1 MKIIH
6 RYSRI
11 HFVTQLRLHPARSI
25 LCSVTV
31 ISPSLS
37 SREEAEE
44 AKEEEKKEKKEIKE
58 ANLKRHEERCDC
70 RCLAAVI
77 ATAELNKK
85 AGGRTR
91 TKKRDERGE
100 VERGW
105 TTGGSRRD
113 RPANQT
119 LSWISLPPRASPDEL
134 QGRVVV
140 VVALRAG

>member
-1 MKIIH
+1 M
-6 RYSRI
+6 
-11 HFVTQLRLHPARSI
+11 
-25 LCSVTV
+25 

-37 SREEAEE
+37 SPEEAEE

-91 TKKRDERGE
+91 RQRRGMKGAKWKE
-100 VERGW
+100 DGQQEEAVE
-105 TTGGSRRD
+105 TGLRIRPSPGFPSPLGPLRTNYKEGS
-113 RPANQT
+113 
-119 LSWISLPPRASPDEL
+119 L
-134 QGRVVV
+134 
-140 VVALRAG
+140 

>member
-1 MKIIH
+1 M
-6 RYSRI
+6 
-11 HFVTQLRLHPARSI
+11 
-25 LCSVTV
+25 
-31 ISPSLS
+31 
-37 SREEAEE
+37 EE
-44 AKEEEKKEKKEIKE
+44 AKEEEEKEKKEIKE

-100 VERGW
+100 VEREDGQQEEAVE
-105 TTGGSRRD
+105 TGLRI
-113 RPANQT
+113 RP
-119 LSWISLPPRASPDEL
+119 SPGDFLPPLRPLRTKL

>member
-1 MKIIH
+1 M
-6 RYSRI
+6 
-11 HFVTQLRLHPARSI
+11 
-25 LCSVTV
+25 
-31 ISPSLS
+31 
-37 SREEAEE
+37 
-44 AKEEEKKEKKEIKE
+44 EEKKEKKEIKE

-119 LSWISLPPRASPDEL
+119 LSWISLPPQASPDEL

>member
-1 MKIIH
+1 M
-6 RYSRI
+6 
-11 HFVTQLRLHPARSI
+11 
-25 LCSVTV
+25 
-31 ISPSLS
+31 ISPSPS

-91 TKKRDERGE
+91 TKKRDERGRSGKRMDNQE
-100 VERGW
+100 EAVE
-105 TTGGSRRD
+105 TGLRI
-113 RPANQT
+113 RP
-119 LSWISLPPRASPDEL
+119 SPGFPSPPRASPDEL

>member
-1 MKIIH
+1 M
-6 RYSRI
+6 
-11 HFVTQLRLHPARSI
+11 
-25 LCSVTV
+25 
-31 ISPSLS
+31 
-37 SREEAEE
+37 EEP
-44 AKEEEKKEKKEIKE
+44 KEEEKEKKEIKE
-58 ANLKRHEERCDC
+58 ASLKRHEERCDC

-91 TKKRDERGE
+91 TKKRDERDE

-119 LSWISLPPRASPDEL
+119 LSWISLPPQASPDEL